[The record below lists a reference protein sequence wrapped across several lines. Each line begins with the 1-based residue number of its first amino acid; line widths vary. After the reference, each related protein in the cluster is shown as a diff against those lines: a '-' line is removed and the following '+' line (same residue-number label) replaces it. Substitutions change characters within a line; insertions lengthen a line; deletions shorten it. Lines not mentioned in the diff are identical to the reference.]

1 LPDGARAAQV
11 QIEPRADLCQKQ
23 AAPSAETPVS
33 RNQVLI
39 GIVVLAL
46 LALGVGYYY
55 YAKSSPTEVAAA
67 VPAGAVPGDRTLG
80 ASSAPI
86 TLIEY
91 AAPMCPH
98 CARFN
103 ADIIPLLKSNYIDT
117 GKVFYIF
124 RVFPIGAADVPAEA
138 LARCQPAD
146 NYFQF
151 IDLLFRNQA
160 KWDPEYGVT
169 DVHGAL
175 VSLSRIAG
183 MSAGQVDACMNN
195 QDEQK
200 RIMAVAQDASA
211 RYGVTGTPTLVIN
224 GEVQEAGGMPW
235 SVLKS
240 KLDSLLAK
248 K

>member
-1 LPDGARAAQV
+1 M
-11 QIEPRADLCQKQ
+11 
-23 AAPSAETPVS
+23 S

-39 GIVVLAL
+39 GIIVLAL
-46 LALGVGYYY
+46 LTLGAGFYFYE
-55 YAKSSPTEVAAA
+55 KSGPPDVLAA
-67 VPAGAVPGDRTLG
+67 VSGGGAVPGDRTMG
-80 ASSAPI
+80 SSQAPI

-103 ADIIPLLKSNYIDT
+103 AEVIPLLKSNYIDT

-138 LARCQPAD
+138 LARCQPKES
-146 NYFQF
+146 YFGF
-151 IDLLFRNQA
+151 VDLLFRNQD
-160 KWDPEYGVT
+160 KWDPENGVT

-183 MSAGQVDACMNN
+183 MSAEQADACMNN

-211 RYGVTGTPTLVIN
+211 RYGITGTPTLIIN
-224 GEVQEAGGMPW
+224 GEVEQAGGMPW
-235 SVLKS
+235 TVLKS

>member
-1 LPDGARAAQV
+1 V
-11 QIEPRADLCQKQ
+11 N
-23 AAPSAETPVS
+23 

-39 GIVVLAL
+39 GIIVLAL
-46 LALGVGYYY
+46 LALGVGFYYY
-55 YAKSSPTEVAAA
+55 EQSAPGEVVAS
-67 VPAGAVPGDRTLG
+67 VGGGAVPDDRTMG
-80 ASSAPI
+80 SAKAPI
-86 TLIEY
+86 TIIEY

-103 ADIIPLLKSNYIDT
+103 AEVIPLLKENYVDT

-124 RVFPIGAADVPAEA
+124 RVFPIGAADIPAEA

-146 NYFQF
+146 KYFAF
-151 IDLLFRNQA
+151 IDLLFRNQD
-160 KWDPEYGVT
+160 KWDPENGVT
-169 DVHGAL
+169 DVHAAL

-183 MSAGQVDACMNN
+183 MSAEQVDACMNN

-200 RIMAVAQDASA
+200 RIMAVGQDATA
-211 RYGVTGTPTLVIN
+211 RYGINGTPTLIIN
-224 GEVQEAGGMPW
+224 GEVQTAGAIPW
-235 SVLKS
+235 TTLKS

>member
-1 LPDGARAAQV
+1 M
-11 QIEPRADLCQKQ
+11 
-23 AAPSAETPVS
+23 S

-39 GIVVLAL
+39 GVIVLAL
-46 LALGVGYYY
+46 LTLGAGFYFYEQSGPPDVI
-55 YAKSSPTEVAAA
+55 AA
-67 VPAGAVPGDRTLG
+67 VSGGGAVPGDRTLG
-80 ASSAPI
+80 SSQAPI

-103 ADIIPLLKSNYIDT
+103 AEVIPLLKSNYIDT

-138 LARCQPAD
+138 LARCQPKES
-146 NYFQF
+146 YFGF
-151 IDLLFRNQA
+151 VDLLFRNQD
-160 KWDPEYGVT
+160 KWDPENGVT

-183 MSAGQVDACMNN
+183 MSAEQADACMNN

-211 RYGVTGTPTLVIN
+211 RYGITGTPTLIIN
-224 GEVQEAGGMPW
+224 GEVEQAGGMPW
-235 SVLKS
+235 TVLKS

>member
-1 LPDGARAAQV
+1 M
-11 QIEPRADLCQKQ
+11 
-23 AAPSAETPVS
+23 S

-39 GIVVLAL
+39 GIIVLAL
-46 LALGVGYYY
+46 LTLGAGVYFYERSG
-55 YAKSSPTEVAAA
+55 PPDVVAA
-67 VPAGAVPGDRTLG
+67 VSGGGAVPGDRTMG
-80 ASSAPI
+80 SSQAPI
-86 TLIEY
+86 TVIEY

-103 ADIIPLLKSNYIDT
+103 AEVIPLLKSNYIDT

-138 LARCQPAD
+138 LARCQPKES
-146 NYFQF
+146 YFGF
-151 IDLLFRNQA
+151 VDLLFRNQD
-160 KWDPEYGVT
+160 KWDPEDGVT

-183 MSAGQVDACMNN
+183 MSAEQADACMNN

-211 RYGVTGTPTLVIN
+211 RYGITGTPTLIIN
-224 GEVQEAGGMPW
+224 GEVEQAGGMPW
-235 SVLKS
+235 TVLKS

>member
-1 LPDGARAAQV
+1 
-11 QIEPRADLCQKQ
+11 
-23 AAPSAETPVS
+23 VS

-39 GIVVLAL
+39 GIIVLAL
-46 LALGVGYYY
+46 LTLGAGFYFYEQ
-55 YAKSSPTEVAAA
+55 SGPPDVAAA
-67 VPAGAVPGDRTLG
+67 VAGGGAVPGDRTLG
-80 ASSAPI
+80 STKAPI
-86 TLIEY
+86 TIIEY

-103 ADIIPLLKSNYIDT
+103 AEVIPLLKTNYIDT

-138 LARCQPAD
+138 LARCQPKD
-146 NYFQF
+146 SYFGF
-151 IDLLFRNQA
+151 IDLLFRNQD
-160 KWDPEYGVT
+160 KWDPENPGVT
-169 DVHGAL
+169 DVRGGL

-183 MSAGQVDACMNN
+183 MSAEQADACMNN
-195 QDEQK
+195 QDEQR

-211 RYGVTGTPTLVIN
+211 RYGITGTPTLIIN
-224 GEVQEAGGMPW
+224 GEVEQAGGMPW
-235 SVLKS
+235 TVLKS

>member
-1 LPDGARAAQV
+1 
-11 QIEPRADLCQKQ
+11 
-23 AAPSAETPVS
+23 VS

-39 GIVVLAL
+39 GVIVLAL
-46 LALGVGYYY
+46 LTLGAGFYFYEQSGPPDVI
-55 YAKSSPTEVAAA
+55 AA
-67 VPAGAVPGDRTLG
+67 VSGGGAVPGDRTLG
-80 ASSAPI
+80 SSQAPI
-86 TLIEY
+86 TVIEY

-103 ADIIPLLKSNYIDT
+103 AEVIPLLKSNYIDT

-138 LARCQPAD
+138 LARCQPKES
-146 NYFQF
+146 YFGF
-151 IDLLFRNQA
+151 IDLLFRNQD
-160 KWDPEYGVT
+160 KWDPENGVT

-183 MSAGQVDACMNN
+183 MSAEQADACMNN

-211 RYGVTGTPTLVIN
+211 RYGITGTPTLIIN
-224 GEVQEAGGMPW
+224 GEVEQAGGMAW
-235 SVLKS
+235 TALKS

>member
-1 LPDGARAAQV
+1 V
-11 QIEPRADLCQKQ
+11 N
-23 AAPSAETPVS
+23 

-39 GIVVLAL
+39 GIIVLAL
-46 LALGVGYYY
+46 LALGVGFYFYEQ
-55 YAKSSPTEVAAA
+55 SGPGEVVASATD
-67 VPAGAVPGDRTLG
+67 GAVPGDRTMG
-80 ASSAPI
+80 SPKAPI
-86 TLIEY
+86 TVIEY

-103 ADIIPLLKSNYIDT
+103 ADVIPLLKQNYIVT

-124 RVFPIGAADVPAEA
+124 RVFPIAAADIPAEA

-146 NYFQF
+146 KYFDF
-151 IDLLFRNQA
+151 IDLLFRNQD
-160 KWDPEYGVT
+160 KWDPENGVT

-183 MSAGQVDACMNN
+183 MSAEQVDACMNN

-200 RIMAVAQDASA
+200 RIMAVGQDATA
-211 RYGVTGTPTLVIN
+211 RYGINGTPTLIIN
-224 GEVQEAGGMPW
+224 GEVETAGAMPW
-235 SVLKS
+235 TTLKS

>member
-1 LPDGARAAQV
+1 M
-11 QIEPRADLCQKQ
+11 
-23 AAPSAETPVS
+23 S

-39 GIVVLAL
+39 GVIVLAL
-46 LALGVGYYY
+46 LTLGAGFYFYEQSGPPDVI
-55 YAKSSPTEVAAA
+55 AA
-67 VPAGAVPGDRTLG
+67 VSGGGAVPGDRTLG
-80 ASSAPI
+80 SSQAPI

-103 ADIIPLLKSNYIDT
+103 AEVIPLLKSNYIDT

-138 LARCQPAD
+138 LARCQPKES
-146 NYFQF
+146 YFGF
-151 IDLLFRNQA
+151 IDLLFRNQD
-160 KWDPEYGVT
+160 KWDPENGVT

-183 MSAGQVDACMNN
+183 MSAEQADACMNN

-211 RYGVTGTPTLVIN
+211 RYGITGTPTLIIN
-224 GEVQEAGGMPW
+224 GEVEQAGGMPW
-235 SVLKS
+235 TVLKS

>member
-1 LPDGARAAQV
+1 
-11 QIEPRADLCQKQ
+11 
-23 AAPSAETPVS
+23 VS

-39 GIVVLAL
+39 GIIVLAL
-46 LALGVGYYY
+46 LTLGAGFYFYEQSGPPDVI
-55 YAKSSPTEVAAA
+55 AA
-67 VPAGAVPGDRTLG
+67 VSGGGAVPGDRTLG
-80 ASSAPI
+80 SSQAPI

-103 ADIIPLLKSNYIDT
+103 AEVIPLLKSNYIDT

-138 LARCQPAD
+138 LARCQPKES
-146 NYFQF
+146 YFGF
-151 IDLLFRNQA
+151 IDLLFRNQD
-160 KWDPEYGVT
+160 KWDPENGVT

-183 MSAGQVDACMNN
+183 MSAEQADACMNN

-211 RYGVTGTPTLVIN
+211 RYGITGTPTLIIN
-224 GEVQEAGGMPW
+224 GEVEQAGGMAW
-235 SVLKS
+235 TALKS

>member
-1 LPDGARAAQV
+1 
-11 QIEPRADLCQKQ
+11 
-23 AAPSAETPVS
+23 VS

-39 GIVVLAL
+39 GIIVLAL
-46 LALGVGYYY
+46 LTLGAGIYFYEQSGPPDV
-55 YAKSSPTEVAAA
+55 VAA
-67 VPAGAVPGDRTLG
+67 VGGGGAVPGDRTLG
-80 ASSAPI
+80 STKAPI
-86 TLIEY
+86 TIIEY

-103 ADIIPLLKSNYIDT
+103 AEVIPLLKASYIDT

-138 LARCQPAD
+138 LARCQPAGS
-146 NYFQF
+146 YFGF
-151 IDLLFRNQA
+151 IDLLFRNQD
-160 KWDPEYGVT
+160 KWDPENGVT

-175 VSLSRIAG
+175 LSLSRIAG
-183 MSAGQVDACMNN
+183 MSAEQAEACMNN

-211 RYGVTGTPTLVIN
+211 RYGITGTPTLIIN
-224 GEVQEAGGMPW
+224 GEVEQAGGMPW
-235 SVLKS
+235 TVLKS

>member
-1 LPDGARAAQV
+1 
-11 QIEPRADLCQKQ
+11 
-23 AAPSAETPVS
+23 VS

-39 GIVVLAL
+39 GVIILAL
-46 LALGVGYYY
+46 LTLGAGFYFYEQSGPPDVI
-55 YAKSSPTEVAAA
+55 AA
-67 VPAGAVPGDRTLG
+67 VSGGGAVPGDRTLG
-80 ASSAPI
+80 SSQAPI

-103 ADIIPLLKSNYIDT
+103 AEVIPLLKSNYIDT

-138 LARCQPAD
+138 LARCQPKES
-146 NYFQF
+146 YFGF
-151 IDLLFRNQA
+151 IDLLFRNQD
-160 KWDPEYGVT
+160 KWDPENGVT

-183 MSAGQVDACMNN
+183 MSAEQADACMNN

-211 RYGVTGTPTLVIN
+211 RYGITGTPTLIIN
-224 GEVQEAGGMPW
+224 GEVEQAGGMAW
-235 SVLKS
+235 TALKS

>member
-1 LPDGARAAQV
+1 M
-11 QIEPRADLCQKQ
+11 
-23 AAPSAETPVS
+23 S
-33 RNQVLI
+33 RTQVLI

-46 LALGVGYYY
+46 LLVGGGGAYFLLG
-55 YAKSSPTEVAAA
+55 SSAPQTVSLATAGA
-67 VPAGAVPGDRTLG
+67 SNGAVPGDKTQG
-80 ASSAPI
+80 SSRAPI
-86 TLIEY
+86 TVIEY
-91 AAPMCPH
+91 AAPQCPH
-98 CARFN
+98 CAHFN
-103 ADIIPLLKSNYIDT
+103 AEVIPLLKSGYIDT

-124 RVFPIGAADVPAEA
+124 RVFPIGPADIPAEA

-160 KWDPEYGVT
+160 KWDPENGVT
-169 DVHGAL
+169 DVRSGLIA
-175 VSLSRIAG
+175 VSRIAG
-183 MSAGQVDACMNN
+183 MSAEQVDACISN

-200 RIMAVAQDASA
+200 RIMAVAQDAST

-224 GEVQEAGGMPW
+224 GDVQPAGGMAW
-235 SVLKS
+235 ADLKS

>member
-1 LPDGARAAQV
+1 
-11 QIEPRADLCQKQ
+11 
-23 AAPSAETPVS
+23 VS

-39 GIVVLAL
+39 GVIVLAL
-46 LALGVGYYY
+46 LTLGAGFYFYEQSGPPDVI
-55 YAKSSPTEVAAA
+55 AA
-67 VPAGAVPGDRTLG
+67 VSGGGAVPGDRTLG
-80 ASSAPI
+80 SSQAPI

-103 ADIIPLLKSNYIDT
+103 AEVIPLLKSNYIDT

-138 LARCQPAD
+138 LARCQPKES
-146 NYFQF
+146 YFGF
-151 IDLLFRNQA
+151 IDLLFRNQD
-160 KWDPEYGVT
+160 KWDPENGVT

-183 MSAGQVDACMNN
+183 MSAEQADACMNN

-211 RYGVTGTPTLVIN
+211 RYGITGTPTLIIN
-224 GEVQEAGGMPW
+224 GEVEQAGGMAW
-235 SVLKS
+235 TALKS

>member
-1 LPDGARAAQV
+1 MNPRAATTGRV
-11 QIEPRADLCQKQ
+11 
-23 AAPSAETPVS
+23 AAPSEPQPHFHDHLARVEGVHIVRAISGGPL
-33 RNQVLI
+33 RLARQKPLGRDI
-39 GIVVLAL
+39 GRLN
-46 LALGVGYYY
+46 
-55 YAKSSPTEVAAA
+55 
-67 VPAGAVPGDRTLG
+67 GAQGHVDKTLG
-80 ASSAPI
+80 SPKAPI

-98 CARFN
+98 CAHFN
-103 ADIIPLLKSNYIDT
+103 AEVVPLLISNYVNL
-117 GKVFYIF
+117 GKVYYVF
-124 RVFPIGAADVPAEA
+124 RVFPIGAADVSAEA

-160 KWDPEYGVT
+160 KWDPEYGAT

-175 VSLSRIAG
+175 VALGRIAG
-183 MSAGQVDACMNN
+183 MSPEQVDACMNN

-200 RIMAVAQDASA
+200 RIMAVAQDAST

-235 SVLKS
+235 TVLKT

>member
-1 LPDGARAAQV
+1 M
-11 QIEPRADLCQKQ
+11 
-23 AAPSAETPVS
+23 S

-39 GIVVLAL
+39 GVIVLAL
-46 LALGVGYYY
+46 LTLGAGFYFYEQSGPPDVI
-55 YAKSSPTEVAAA
+55 AA
-67 VPAGAVPGDRTLG
+67 VSGGGAVPGDRTLG
-80 ASSAPI
+80 SSQAPI

-103 ADIIPLLKSNYIDT
+103 AEVIPLLKSNYIDT

-138 LARCQPAD
+138 LARCQPKES
-146 NYFQF
+146 YFGF
-151 IDLLFRNQA
+151 IDLLFRNQD
-160 KWDPEYGVT
+160 KWDPENGVT

-183 MSAGQVDACMNN
+183 MSAEQADACMNN

-211 RYGVTGTPTLVIN
+211 RYGITGTPTLIIN
-224 GEVQEAGGMPW
+224 GEVEQAGGMAW
-235 SVLKS
+235 TALKS

>member
-1 LPDGARAAQV
+1 
-11 QIEPRADLCQKQ
+11 
-23 AAPSAETPVS
+23 
-33 RNQVLI
+33 
-39 GIVVLAL
+39 
-46 LALGVGYYY
+46 
-55 YAKSSPTEVAAA
+55 
-67 VPAGAVPGDRTLG
+67 
-80 ASSAPI
+80 
-86 TLIEY
+86 
-91 AAPMCPH
+91 MCPH

-103 ADIIPLLKSNYIDT
+103 AEVIPLLKSNYIDT

-138 LARCQPAD
+138 LARCQPKES
-146 NYFQF
+146 YFGF
-151 IDLLFRNQA
+151 VDLLFRNQD
-160 KWDPEYGVT
+160 KWDPENGVT

-183 MSAGQVDACMNN
+183 MSAEQADACMNN

-211 RYGVTGTPTLVIN
+211 RYGITGTPTLIIN
-224 GEVQEAGGMPW
+224 GEVEQAGGMAW
-235 SVLKS
+235 TALKS

>member
-1 LPDGARAAQV
+1 M
-11 QIEPRADLCQKQ
+11 
-23 AAPSAETPVS
+23 S

-39 GIVVLAL
+39 GIIILAL
-46 LALGVGYYY
+46 LTLGAGFYFYE
-55 YAKSSPTEVAAA
+55 KSGPPHVLAA
-67 VPAGAVPGDRTLG
+67 VSGGGAVPGDRTMG
-80 ASSAPI
+80 SSQAPI

-103 ADIIPLLKSNYIDT
+103 AEVIPLLKSNYIDT

-138 LARCQPAD
+138 LARCQPKES
-146 NYFQF
+146 YFGF
-151 IDLLFRNQA
+151 IDLLFRNQD
-160 KWDPEYGVT
+160 KWDPENGVT

-183 MSAGQVDACMNN
+183 MSAEQADACMNN

-211 RYGVTGTPTLVIN
+211 RYGITGTPTLIIN
-224 GEVQEAGGMPW
+224 GEVEQAGGMPW
-235 SVLKS
+235 TALKS

>member
-1 LPDGARAAQV
+1 
-11 QIEPRADLCQKQ
+11 
-23 AAPSAETPVS
+23 VS

-39 GIVVLAL
+39 GVIVLAL
-46 LALGVGYYY
+46 LTLGAGFYFYEQSGPPDVI
-55 YAKSSPTEVAAA
+55 AA
-67 VPAGAVPGDRTLG
+67 VSGGGAVPGDRTLG
-80 ASSAPI
+80 SSQAPI

-103 ADIIPLLKSNYIDT
+103 AEVIPLLKSNYIDT

-138 LARCQPAD
+138 LARCQPKES
-146 NYFQF
+146 YFGF
-151 IDLLFRNQA
+151 IDLLFRNQD
-160 KWDPEYGVT
+160 KWDPENGVT

-183 MSAGQVDACMNN
+183 MSAEQADACMNN

-211 RYGVTGTPTLVIN
+211 RYGITGTPTLIIN
-224 GEVQEAGGMPW
+224 GEVEQAGGMPW
-235 SVLKS
+235 TVLKS

>member
-1 LPDGARAAQV
+1 M
-11 QIEPRADLCQKQ
+11 
-23 AAPSAETPVS
+23 S

-46 LALGVGYYY
+46 LTLGAGFYFYEQSGPPNVTAALVGG
-55 YAKSSPTEVAAA
+55 
-67 VPAGAVPGDRTLG
+67 GAVPGDRTMG
-80 ASSAPI
+80 SPKAPI
-86 TLIEY
+86 TIIEY

-103 ADIIPLLKSNYIDT
+103 AEVIPLLKSNYIDT

-124 RVFPIGAADVPAEA
+124 RVFPIGAADIPAEA

-151 IDLLFRNQA
+151 IDLLFRNQE

-183 MSAGQVDACMNN
+183 MSAGQVDACMSN

-211 RYGVTGTPTLVIN
+211 RYGISGTPTLIIN
-224 GEVQEAGGMPW
+224 GEVEQAGGMPW
-235 SVLKS
+235 TVLKS

>member
-1 LPDGARAAQV
+1 M
-11 QIEPRADLCQKQ
+11 
-23 AAPSAETPVS
+23 S
-33 RNQVLI
+33 RNQVLL

-46 LALGVGYYY
+46 IALGVGYYIY
-55 YAKSSPTEVAAA
+55 SQSAPPPLVA
-67 VPAGAVPGDRTLG
+67 VVDNGVVPGDKTLG
-80 ASSAPI
+80 SPKAPI

-98 CARFN
+98 CAHFN
-103 ADIIPLLKSNYIDT
+103 ADVVPQLISQYVNT
-117 GKVFYIF
+117 GKVYYVF
-124 RVFPIGAADVPAEA
+124 RVFPIGAADVPAEE

-160 KWDPEYGVT
+160 KWDPENGVT

-175 VSLSRIAG
+175 VALGRIAG
-183 MSAGQVDACMNN
+183 MSPEQVDACMNN

-200 RIMAVAQDASA
+200 RIMAVAQDAST

-224 GEVQEAGGMPW
+224 GEVQEAGGMPFT
-235 SVLKS
+235 VLKA

>member
-1 LPDGARAAQV
+1 
-11 QIEPRADLCQKQ
+11 
-23 AAPSAETPVS
+23 VS

-39 GIVVLAL
+39 GIIVLAL
-46 LALGVGYYY
+46 LTLGAGFYFYEQ
-55 YAKSSPTEVAAA
+55 SGPPDVAAA
-67 VPAGAVPGDRTLG
+67 AVRGSAIPGDRTMG
-80 ASSAPI
+80 SSKAPI
-86 TLIEY
+86 TVIEY

-103 ADIIPLLKSNYIDT
+103 AEVIPLLKSGYIDT

-124 RVFPIGAADVPAEA
+124 RVFPIGAADIPAEA
-138 LARCQPAD
+138 LARCQPAES
-146 NYFQF
+146 YFGF
-151 IDLLFRNQA
+151 IDLLFRNQD
-160 KWDPEYGVT
+160 KWDPENGVT

-175 VSLSRIAG
+175 LSLSRIAG
-183 MSAGQVDACMNN
+183 MSAEQADACMNN

-211 RYGVTGTPTLVIN
+211 RYGISGTPTLIIN
-224 GEVQEAGGMPW
+224 GEVEQAGGMPW
-235 SVLKS
+235 TVLKS

>member
-1 LPDGARAAQV
+1 MS
-11 QIEPRADLCQKQ
+11 C
-23 AAPSAETPVS
+23 
-33 RNQVLI
+33 NQVLL
-39 GIVVLAL
+39 GIVILAL
-46 LALGVGYYY
+46 LALGAVYYFY
-55 YAKSSPTEVAAA
+55 QQSTPPVAVAM
-67 VPAGAVPGDRTLG
+67 VNRGAVPGDKTLG
-80 ASSAPI
+80 SPKAPI

-98 CARFN
+98 CAHFN
-103 ADIIPLLKSNYIDT
+103 AEVVPLLISNYVNT
-117 GKVFYIF
+117 GKVYYVF
-124 RVFPIGAADVPAEA
+124 RVFPIGAADVSAEA

-160 KWDPEYGVT
+160 KWDPEYGAT

-175 VSLSRIAG
+175 VALGRIAG
-183 MSAGQVDACMNN
+183 MSAEQADACMNN

-200 RIMAVAQDASA
+200 RIMAVAQDAST

-235 SVLKS
+235 TVLKT

>member
-1 LPDGARAAQV
+1 M
-11 QIEPRADLCQKQ
+11 
-23 AAPSAETPVS
+23 S
-33 RNQVLI
+33 RNQVLV

-46 LALGVGYYY
+46 LTLGAGFYFYEQSGPPDV
-55 YAKSSPTEVAAA
+55 VAA
-67 VPAGAVPGDRTLG
+67 VVGGGAVPGDRTLG
-80 ASSAPI
+80 SSRAPI

-103 ADIIPLLKSNYIDT
+103 ADVIPLLKSNYIDT

-146 NYFQF
+146 KYFQF
-151 IDLLFRNQA
+151 IDLLFRNQE

-183 MSAGQVDACMNN
+183 MSAGQVDACMSN

-211 RYGVTGTPTLVIN
+211 RYGITGTPTLIIN
-224 GEVQEAGGMPW
+224 GEVEQAGGMPW
-235 SVLKS
+235 TTLKS

>member
-1 LPDGARAAQV
+1 
-11 QIEPRADLCQKQ
+11 
-23 AAPSAETPVS
+23 VS
-33 RNQVLI
+33 RNQVPI
-39 GIVVLAL
+39 GIIILAL
-46 LALGVGYYY
+46 LTLGAGFYFYEQ
-55 YAKSSPTEVAAA
+55 SGPPDVAAA
-67 VPAGAVPGDRTLG
+67 VGGRAVPGDRTMG
-80 ASSAPI
+80 SSQAPI
-86 TLIEY
+86 TVIEY

-103 ADIIPLLKSNYIDT
+103 AEVIPLLKSNYIDT

-138 LARCQPAD
+138 LARCQPAES
-146 NYFQF
+146 YFGF
-151 IDLLFRNQA
+151 IDLLFRNQD
-160 KWDPEYGVT
+160 KWDPENGVT

-183 MSAGQVDACMNN
+183 MSAEQADACMNN

-211 RYGVTGTPTLVIN
+211 RYGITGTPTLIIN
-224 GEVQEAGGMPW
+224 GEVEQAGGMPW
-235 SVLKS
+235 TTLKS

>member
-1 LPDGARAAQV
+1 M
-11 QIEPRADLCQKQ
+11 
-23 AAPSAETPVS
+23 S

-39 GIVVLAL
+39 GIIVLAL
-46 LALGVGYYY
+46 LTLGAGFYFYEQSGPPDV
-55 YAKSSPTEVAAA
+55 VAA
-67 VPAGAVPGDRTLG
+67 VAGGGVVPGDRTMG
-80 ASSAPI
+80 SSRAPI
-86 TLIEY
+86 TIIEY

-103 ADIIPLLKSNYIDT
+103 AEVIPLLKSNYIDT

-124 RVFPIGAADVPAEA
+124 RVFPIGPADVPAEA
-138 LARCQPAD
+138 LARCQPAAS
-146 NYFQF
+146 YFGF
-151 IDLLFRNQA
+151 IDLLFRNQD
-160 KWDPEYGVT
+160 KWDPENGVT

-183 MSAGQVDACMNN
+183 MSAEQADACMNN

-211 RYGVTGTPTLVIN
+211 RYGITGTPTLIIN
-224 GEVQEAGGMPW
+224 GEVEQAGGMAW
-235 SVLKS
+235 TALKS